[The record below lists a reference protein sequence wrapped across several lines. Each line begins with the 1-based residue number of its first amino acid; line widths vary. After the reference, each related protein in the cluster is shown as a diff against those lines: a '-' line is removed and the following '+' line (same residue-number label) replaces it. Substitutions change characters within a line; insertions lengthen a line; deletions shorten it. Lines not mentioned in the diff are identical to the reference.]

1 MAHFH
6 GLRDRVSVGVMSTSD
21 PESSRAETESQ
32 KLRAEARVAPKNVRA
47 FAEQL
52 FGGELHAKRVLS
64 LAMGAVG
71 VLHATS
77 LAIHAVG
84 RGLAAAAGL
93 NSKHAT
99 KQVDRLLSNTKLVV
113 WDLFGSWVS
122 FVVGPRKEIVAAL
135 DWTEFDK
142 DDQATIALYLVTRH
156 GRATPLIW
164 KTVYKSELKKKRND
178 YEDEVIAKL
187 DEALDDDVRVTL
199 LADRGFG
206 DQKLYEHLEGLGWGF
221 VIRFR
226 ECITV
231 RSSKGVSKPARDW
244 LSPSGRAKMLKN
256 VEVTQDATP
265 LPAVVLVHAKGMK
278 DPWCLASSRADLAAP
293 QVVKLYGR
301 RFTIEETF
309 RDTKNVHF
317 GMGLSATH
325 IGNTARRD
333 RLLLLAAVSHVLLTL
348 LGAAGERAGLD
359 RMLKVN
365 TVKRRT
371 MSLYKQGCF
380 WYEAIP
386 NMPDDRLVLLMSAL
400 DEVLQEHA
408 IFREI
413 FGII

>member
-6 GLRDRVSVGVMSTSD
+6 GLRDRVSVGAMSTSD

-231 RSSKGVSKPARDW
+231 RSSKGVSKPAGDW

-386 NMPDDRLVLLMSAL
+386 NMPDDRFVLLMSAL